1 MVAGGGGPAAGS
13 LPWTVR
19 QSMGRSPFFALW
31 LLGLTRHAAALVVP
45 TMLLIKVV
53 DGKDDIISCGKIY
66 ERILLLRGAMN
77 SSRKNTIWVRS
88 R

>member
-1 MVAGGGGPAAGS
+1 
-13 LPWTVR
+13 
-19 QSMGRSPFFALW
+19 MGRIPFFALW

-66 ERILLLRGAMN
+66 ERVLLL
-77 SSRKNTIWVRS
+77 
-88 R
+88 